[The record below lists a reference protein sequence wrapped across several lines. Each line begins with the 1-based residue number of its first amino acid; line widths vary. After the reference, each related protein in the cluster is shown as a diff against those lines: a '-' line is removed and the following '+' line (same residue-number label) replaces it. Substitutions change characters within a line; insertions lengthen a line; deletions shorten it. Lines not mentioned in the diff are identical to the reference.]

1 MRNPK
6 SILITGGSGGIGKG
20 LCVFYAAP
28 GVTVSFT
35 GRDEKRIGE
44 VAALIRN
51 KGANVNAAALD
62 VTDGDAMKLWIEK
75 IDDIAP
81 LDLVIANAGIGEPQG
96 SIEEKTAR
104 VFNVNVSGVFNTV
117 HPALERMRKR
127 RRGQIAIVSSIAAYM
142 GFPWSPAYSASKA
155 AVKIY
160 GEGLRSRYRD
170 EGIEITVICPG
181 VVHTPMTESH
191 YKDMPG
197 WLTVDRAVRIIVKR
211 LERNPRL
218 IAFPWYTHVLARWAS
233 GLPAGLQDSLMRVAM
248 RKATRMRDDPKT

>member
-1 MRNPK
+1 MKNPK

-20 LCVFYAAP
+20 LCVAYAAE

-35 GRDEKRIGE
+35 GRDERRIGE
-44 VAALIRN
+44 VAALIRD

-75 IDDIAP
+75 IDDMAP
-81 LDLVIANAGIGEPQG
+81 LDLVIANAGIGEPHER
-96 SIEEKTAR
+96 IEERTAR
-104 VFNVNVSGVFNTV
+104 VFDVNVYGVFNTI

-142 GFPWSPAYSASKA
+142 GLPWSVAYSASKA

-160 GEGLRSRYRD
+160 GEGLRLRYRD

-191 YKDMPG
+191 YRDMPG
-197 WLTVDRAVRIIVKR
+197 WLTVDRAVRIIAKR

-218 IAFPWYTHVLARWAS
+218 IAFPWYTLSIARWAS
-233 GLPAGLQDSLMRVAM
+233 GLPAGLQDSLIRVAM
-248 RKATRMRDDPKT
+248 RKTRRMWDDPKT